1 MKFIA
6 ITKRLLIA
14 NRNLKTN
21 MLKDLLPT
29 HGLLLPLNL
38 TRKFIA
44 TLLIIFII
52 EVLVDEVTFFGD
64 IGFV

>member
-1 MKFIA
+1 
-6 ITKRLLIA
+6 
-14 NRNLKTN
+14 

-38 TRKFIA
+38 TRKIIA

>member
-14 NRNLKTN
+14 DRNLKTN

-29 HGLLLPLNL
+29 HGLLLTLNL
-38 TRKFIA
+38 TRKIIA

>member
-29 HGLLLPLNL
+29 HGLLLTLNL

-52 EVLVDEVTFFGD
+52 EVLVDEVTFFCD

>member
-29 HGLLLPLNL
+29 HGLLLTLNL